1 MHERG
6 RRASDRDAQRQRRKD
21 DLEQTDLGQETGLCV
36 FPLFADPPFL
46 VWQHRHQKSRQYQQ
60 LHPSARPLILLW
72 DEVNGALPDK
82 SAPDSRRKGGVRPE
96 QPAA

>member
-6 RRASDRDAQRQRRKD
+6 RRASDRDALPHRRKD
-21 DLEQTDLGQETGLCV
+21 DAEQTASGQETGLCV

-46 VWQHRHQKSRQYQQ
+46 VWQHRQQKSRQFQQ

-72 DEVNGALPDK
+72 DEVHGALPDK
-82 SAPDSRRKGGVRPE
+82 SAPDGRRQGGGRPE

>member
-6 RRASDRDAQRQRRKD
+6 RRASDRDAPLHRRKD
-21 DLEQTDLGQETGLCV
+21 DAEHTPSGQETGLCV

-46 VWQHRHQKSRQYQQ
+46 AWQHRHQKSRQCQQ

-82 SAPDSRRKGGVRPE
+82 SAPDSRRQSWARPA
-96 QPAA
+96 QPAS